1 MKIELVARR
10 RNWDV
15 FYTIVKIMV
24 GIVNVFDT
32 VYNVMMRNVNVLML
46 ESMGRNM
53 YVMVGNVIFYT
64 VDVMNVNILVKSM
77 SRNMDIMLISN
88 VNMFDINV
96 VRYWNRFDSFD
107 IDNMIVIRVIV
118 IVISVQ
124 QVIGEYVVNIVLI
137 E

>member
-1 MKIELVARR
+1 
-10 RNWDV
+10 
-15 FYTIVKIMV
+15 MV
-24 GIVNVFDT
+24 GIGNIFYT

-77 SRNMDIMLISN
+77 SRNMYIMLVSN

-137 E
+137 K